1 MNQKYFNSRNSFA
14 IKYWNEEFYPRDNSK
29 IIDVLSEKGLNEFAM
44 IEDPLMKNEY
54 ETVNVKES
62 SLLGLLKKQSKK
74 SDSLEKDRFYIQ
86 NLYREAK
93 TKLASLLDTMFL
105 VSEDMKKKIVSGLII
120 WKEEEMGSN

>member
-1 MNQKYFNSRNSFA
+1 
-14 IKYWNEEFYPRDNSK
+14 
-29 IIDVLSEKGLNEFAM
+29 
-44 IEDPLMKNEY
+44 MKNEY

-120 WKEEEMGSN
+120 